1 MVACLLPSH
10 HQICESPFLGW
21 VLTYVLC
28 LCSGNAPD
36 ENVLALPDND
46 EDLEITRYK
55 QLSTAL
61 RGNRLLVHV
70 TTVSHPE
77 GLLEGTSQT
86 GPASLDWPTPSW

>member
-1 MVACLLPSH
+1 MLAFAYGVQLGLL
-10 HQICESPFLGW
+10 
-21 VLTYVLC
+21 LTSAVSC
-28 LCSGNAPD
+28 CSGNAPD
-36 ENVLALPDND
+36 ENLLALPDAD

-70 TTVSHPE
+70 TTVASPE

-86 GPASLDWPTPSW
+86 GPASPDWPVPSW